1 MRKLVDAAIEMH
13 SRGVFHWDIKANNI
27 VIEVSADLS
36 MYRQVKY
43 IDLAVEPLLLQ
54 KQSLEEVVG
63 YQSQCSNV
71 LDCPCI
77 LCPCEFLTIINI
89 SLDFR
94 DNSGL
99 V

>member
-43 IDLAVEPLLLQ
+43 IDFGCGATFTPEAVTRRSGRLSVPVF
-54 KQSLEEVVG
+54 K
-63 YQSQCSNV
+63 C
-71 LDCPCI
+71 
-77 LCPCEFLTIINI
+77 
-89 SLDFR
+89 
-94 DNSGL
+94 SGL
-99 V
+99 SM